1 MTKSQYM
8 KKLLLPLILFLTF
21 VSASAQDMKQA
32 RTIMQQVQASS
43 DRYLFASASADS
55 LDQAKTSAV
64 HQLAGQIMTNVQ
76 SYSKYDLTHRME
88 SGEID
93 ETVLFEQVSETFTN
107 VRLTDYQT
115 LVVGKP
121 ERRNKKY
128 TVFVYIDKGKV
139 KEIYDEIMERE
150 KEARREKEE
159 KLASDVR
166 HYYSEGCKAV
176 KDVRIGDA
184 LKYWYWSYVLSLGTN
199 ITIEQGG
206 RNEPAARL
214 VETQI
219 ENLMNAI
226 RVTPVAYQQVPIN
239 DFQNKYKVILNIE
252 FVDRGMAKKVTNLD
266 YKYNDGITSD
276 QGGPRVRDGVGTLDL
291 QYEDTSEVDF
301 YITYRYDEN
310 ETPDDIYEIV
320 KAKGNKTFAAAT
332 KRVVIPDSLREN
344 SVEPVVESA
353 EESQLIDTL
362 AAEPGNEKFEDVAHD
377 HKEMLNRI
385 EAIEAAIR
393 NKDYASVKDYFT
405 DEGYDSFNKLVKYGK
420 ASIVGKPQ
428 YRFLDFGPITLCRS
442 ITMQFSFL
450 NNRKQFIEDVT
461 FRFNADN
468 LVESLAFSLSDVA
481 ESDILGKGE
490 WDRDSRLLLMTFL
503 EDYQTAYALG
513 RIDYLERIFSEQ
525 ALIIVGNKLLQRKM
539 DNDRILITESVKY
552 DTLSKAQYMR
562 RLREHF
568 GRKKYIN
575 LNFTDTDF
583 ERSSNG
589 KNFYGI
595 RVRQEYFSDTY
606 GDVGYLFL
614 LVDLRFDEP
623 VIHVRAWQNDKLPM
637 EDLFDLSDVY

>member
-1 MTKSQYM
+1 MTNLQYM

-21 VSASAQDMKQA
+21 VSTSAQDMKQA
-32 RTIMQQVQASS
+32 RTIMQQVQAAS
-43 DRYLFASASADS
+43 DQYLFASASADS

-206 RNEPAARL
+206 RKEPAARL

-276 QGGPRVRDGVGTLDL
+276 QGGPRVRDGVGTMDL

-362 AAEPGNEKFEDVAHD
+362 AAEHGNEKFEDVAHD

>member
-1 MTKSQYM
+1 M
-8 KKLLLPLILFLTF
+8 KKLLLPIFTLFLIVT
-21 VSASAQDMKQA
+21 ASAQDVKQA
-32 RTIMQQVQASS
+32 RAIKEQVQAASN
-43 DRYLFASASADS
+43 RYLFASASADS
-55 LDQAKTSAV
+55 LEQAKANAV
-64 HQLAGQIMTNVQ
+64 LQLASQIMTEVKV
-76 SYSKYDLTHRME
+76 YSNYDLSHRLE
-88 SGEID
+88 NGNLD
-93 ETVLFEQVSETFTN
+93 ETVLFKQVSETFTN

-121 ERRNKKY
+121 DKKNKKY
-128 TVFVYIDKGKV
+128 TVFVYIDKTKV
-139 KEIYDEIMERE
+139 KEIYQEIEEREREAQEERE
-150 KEARREKEE
+150 KE
-159 KLASDVR
+159 LTTNVR

-176 KDVRIGDA
+176 KDVRLGDA
-184 LKYWYWSYVLSLGTN
+184 LKYWYWSYALSLGTN
-199 ITIEQGG
+199 VTIEQGG
-206 RNEPAARL
+206 RAEPAARL

-219 ENLMNAI
+219 EKLLNAI
-226 RVTPVAYQQVPIN
+226 HVTAIAYQQEPIN
-239 DFQNKYKVILNIE
+239 DFQNKYKVTLNIE
-252 FVDRGMAKKVTNLD
+252 YVDKGVAKKVTNLD

-276 QGGPRVRDGVGTLDL
+276 QRGPRVRDGVGTLDL
-291 QYEDTSEVDF
+291 QYEDINEVDF
-301 YITYRYDEN
+301 YVIYRYDDS
-310 ETPDDIYEIV
+310 ETPEDIREIIKL
-320 KAKGNKTFAAAT
+320 KANKTFTAAT
-332 KRVVIPDSLREN
+332 KRVTIPDALRH
-344 SVEPVVESA
+344 STVVPVVESA
-353 EESQLIDTL
+353 EELELVDAL
-362 AAEPGNEKFEDVAHD
+362 AAEPVDSNSKFEPVAHD
-377 HKEMLNRI
+377 HEEMMKRI

-393 NKDYASVKDYFT
+393 NKEYSSVKDFFT
-405 DEGYDSFNKLVKYGK
+405 DEGYECFNKLIKYGK

-442 ITMQFSFL
+442 ITMQFNFL
-450 NNRKQFIEDVT
+450 NNTKQFIEDVT

-468 LVESLAFSLSDVA
+468 LVESLAFTLSDVA
-481 ESDILGKGE
+481 EADILGKGN

-525 ALIIVGNKLLQRKM
+525 ALIIVGNKLIQRKM
-539 DNDRILITESVKY
+539 DNDRIIITESVKY
-552 DTLSKAQYMR
+552 DTMSKTQYMR

-595 RVRQEYFSDTY
+595 RVRQEYSSDTY

-623 VIHVRAWQNDKLPM
+623 IIHVRAWQNDKLPM

>member
-1 MTKSQYM
+1 MVNLQYM
-8 KKLLLPLILFLTF
+8 KKLLLSLFLFLT
-21 VSASAQDMKQA
+21 VVAASAQDVKQTRAAMK
-32 RTIMQQVQASS
+32 QVQAAS
-43 DRYLFASASADS
+43 DRYLFASATADS
-55 LDQAKTSAV
+55 LDQAKASAV
-64 HQLAGQIMTNVQ
+64 QQLASQIMTNVT
-76 SYSKYDLTHRME
+76 SYSNYDLSHRFE
-88 SGEID
+88 NGDID
-93 ETVLFEQVSETFTN
+93 ETVLFNQVSETFTN
-107 VRLTDYQT
+107 VRLMEYQT

-121 ERRNKKY
+121 DKKNKKY

-139 KEIYDEIMERE
+139 REICEEIEERE
-150 KEARREKEE
+150 KEAQKEREE
-159 KLASDVR
+159 KLATDVR

-206 RNEPAARL
+206 RREPAARL

-219 ENLMNAI
+219 ENLLNAI

-239 DFQNKYKVILNIE
+239 DFQNKYTVILNIE
-252 FVDRGMAKKVTNLD
+252 YVDKGVAKKVTNLD

-310 ETPDDIYEIV
+310 ETPSDIYEII
-320 KAKGNKTFAAAT
+320 KTKGNKTFATAT
-332 KRVVIPDSLREN
+332 KRVVVPDSLREN
-344 SVEPVVESA
+344 SIEPVVESV

-362 AAEPGNEKFEDVAHD
+362 AAEPTSEKFEPVTHD
-377 HKEMLNRI
+377 HDEILKRI
-385 EAIEAAIR
+385 QAIELVIR
-393 NKDYASVKDYFT
+393 TKEYASVKDYFT

-420 ASIVGKPQ
+420 ASIIGKPQ
-428 YRFLDFGPITLCRS
+428 YRLLDFGPITLCRS

-450 NNRKQFIEDVT
+450 NNKKQFIEDVT

-468 LVESLAFSLSDVA
+468 LVESLAFTLSDVA
-481 ESDILGKGE
+481 ESDILGKGN
-490 WDRDSRLLLMTFL
+490 WDRDSRLLLMSFL

-525 ALIIVGNKLLQRKM
+525 ALIIVGNKLMQRKM
-539 DNDRILITESVKY
+539 DNDRIIITESVKY
-552 DTLSKAQYMR
+552 DTLSKVQYMR

-575 LNFTDTDF
+575 LNFTETDF

>member
-1 MTKSQYM
+1 M
-8 KKLLLPLILFLTF
+8 KKLLLPVLLLFW
-21 VSASAQDMKQA
+21 VASVTAQDVKHDRA
-32 RTIMQQVQASS
+32 IMEKVEAAS
-43 DRYLFASASADS
+43 DRYLFTSASADS
-55 LDQAKTSAV
+55 LEQAKINAV
-64 HQLAGQIMTNVQ
+64 QQLAGQIMTDVKTSSN
-76 SYSKYDLTHRME
+76 YDVNHRLE
-88 SGEID
+88 NGQVD
-93 ETVLFEQVSETFTN
+93 ETVLFNQVSETFTN

-121 ERRNKKY
+121 DKRNKMY
-128 TVFVYIDKGKV
+128 TVFVYIDKAKV
-139 KEIYDEIMERE
+139 KEIYQEIEEREAEAQLERE
-150 KEARREKEE
+150 KKIAV
-159 KLASDVR
+159 DVR

-184 LKYWYWSYVLSLGTN
+184 LKYWYYSYALSLGTKV
-199 ITIEQGG
+199 TIEQGG
-206 RNEPAARL
+206 KAEPAARL
-214 VETQI
+214 VETQM
-219 ENLMNAI
+219 ENLLNAI
-226 RVTPVAYQQVPIN
+226 RVTPIAYQQVPIN
-239 DFQNKYKVILNIE
+239 DFQNKYQVLLNIE
-252 FVDRGMAKKVTNLD
+252 YIDKGMAKKVTNLD
-266 YKYNDGITSD
+266 YRYNDGITSD
-276 QGGPRVRDGVGTLDL
+276 QCGPRVRDGVGTLDL
-291 QYEDTSEVDF
+291 QYEDISEVDF
-301 YITYRYDEN
+301 YVTYRYDASEI
-310 ETPDDIYEIV
+310 PPDIYDAI
-320 KAKGNKTFAAAT
+320 KNKSNKTFSAAT
-332 KRVVIPDSLREN
+332 KRVVIPDALRQN
-344 SVEPVVESA
+344 TVVPVVESK
-353 EESQLIDTL
+353 EESQLIDDL
-362 AAEPGNEKFEDVAHD
+362 AAQPTKTKADLAPVAHD
-377 HKEMLNRI
+377 HEEMLKRI

-405 DEGYDSFNKLVKYGK
+405 EEGYDSFNKLVKYGK
-420 ASIVGKPQ
+420 ATIIGKPQ

-450 NNRKQFIEDVT
+450 NNKKQFIEDVT
-461 FRFNADN
+461 FRFDADN
-468 LVESLAFSLSDVA
+468 LVESLAFTLSDVA
-481 ESDILGKGE
+481 ESDILGKGK

-525 ALIIVGNKLLQRKM
+525 ALIIVGNKLLQRKI

-552 DTLSKAQYMR
+552 DTLSKTQYMR